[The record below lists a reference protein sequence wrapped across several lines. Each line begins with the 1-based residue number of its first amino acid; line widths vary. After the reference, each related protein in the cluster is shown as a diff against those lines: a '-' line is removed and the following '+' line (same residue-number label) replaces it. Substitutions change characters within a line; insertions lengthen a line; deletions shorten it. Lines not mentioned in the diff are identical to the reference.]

1 MRLRIIRAKK
11 ISFFLLTIMPSM
23 TFDYHMQMPYTQ
35 INTRSVSRPV
45 KAVYMPLSI
54 DIK

>member
-1 MRLRIIRAKK
+1 
-11 ISFFLLTIMPSM
+11 M

-54 DIK
+54 DIKRQVCTKLATNELFAPLLTL